1 LNIAI
6 IGAGAAGLAAAYDL
20 ARAGHSVTIYEAAPA
35 VGGLASGFKAP
46 GWAWT
51 VERFY
56 HHWFETDSD
65 VLDLIREIGHGDKIV
80 FPTPRT
86 AVYYAGKF
94 YSLDGSLSTIL
105 GPKWLDKV
113 PGSGAI
119 ARGILAFQFP
129 GLSFLDKIRYGL
141 MGLYLVLTP
150 RWKPLEQVTAHE
162 WLSKWAGPRGY
173 EALWEPLLVGKF
185 GEENYRQVNMAW
197 FWARV
202 HKRSPRLGTFV
213 GGFQAF
219 FEALADKVRELGVE
233 IRLNTPIKQISNLNP
248 PEKRG
253 AGSQISKDQPHLMV
267 QAASGETTYYHA
279 VIATTSPRLL
289 TRLAPELPASYTEQL
304 AELKSMGAVVLI
316 LSLKH
321 QLSESGI
328 YWHNLPK
335 GEGFP
340 FLAMC
345 EHTNFVSP
353 EYFGGDHII
362 YCGDYLPPDHEYFAL
377 SQDELLA
384 RFVPSLAR
392 FNPKFDPSWV
402 KGAWLFKEAYAQP
415 VPPVNHSRNIPDVRT
430 PIPGLYLASM
440 SQVYPWDRGTNYAVE
455 LGRRVARH
463 VVDNTKQLT
472 LDRAMHE
479 IEQEAL
485 SKMSSMR

>member
-1 LNIAI
+1 LKIAI

-20 ARAGHSVTIYEAAPA
+20 TRAGHSVTVYEAGPA
-35 VGGLASGFKAP
+35 VGGLAGGFKAP
-46 GWAWT
+46 HWDWT
-51 VERFY
+51 LERFY
-56 HHWFETDSD
+56 HHWFESDSD
-65 VLDLIREIGHGDKIV
+65 VLSLIREIGHGDKIV
-80 FPTPRT
+80 FPTPKT
-86 AVYYAGKF
+86 AVYYEGKF

-105 GPKWLDKV
+105 GPEWVDKM

-150 RWKPLEQVTAHE
+150 RWEPLEQVTAHE
-162 WLSKWAGPRGY
+162 WLSRWAGPRGY
-173 EALWEPLLVGKF
+173 KALWEPLLVGKF
-185 GEENYRQVNMAW
+185 GEENYREVNMAW

-219 FEALADKVRELGVE
+219 FEALADKVREQGAELKLKCQ
-233 IRLNTPIKQISNLNP
+233 ISNIKSQTSNLNP
-248 PEKRG
+248 PKERG
-253 AGSQISKDQPHLMV
+253 AGSQISV
-267 QAASGETTYYHA
+267 QAADGVAVYDA

-304 AELKSMGAVVLI
+304 ARLKSMGAVVLI

-321 QLSESGI
+321 QLSEDGI

-362 YCGDYLPPDHEYFAL
+362 YCGDYLPPDHEYFSL
-377 SQDELLA
+377 SQDELLT
-384 RFVPSLAR
+384 RFLPSLAR

-402 KGAWLFKEAYAQP
+402 KQSWLFKEAYAQP

-455 LGRRVARH
+455 LGRRVARL
-463 VVDNTKQLT
+463 VVEDAKP
-472 LDRAMHE
+472 RSA
-479 IEQEAL
+479 
-485 SKMSSMR
+485 